1 MTSQAFSIGVDVSLA
16 ELVIAYFGD
25 TTAPIKE
32 GARYLKSLRGRGKT
46 DVLDAKGIARYI
58 RNETNTCHAYV
69 PLTALRQT
77 ITTLIQRRHQVL
89 KSRTSL
95 RMSFADTSQCA
106 QALDALIADIDSQ
119 FKALLAAV
127 AAGFQTAR
135 VRSIHRHTSFLQAE
149 GDPEGRR
156 LLYLAAVNACCH
168 PIWKAIQAALL
179 KKELPSTAVY
189 CIARKI
195 LRIAFAVWNSG
206 APCDPNLVGK
216 ACAATQHLC
225 LATVNMSPEETQASI
240 HHMVPYHAVSEVMR
254 AELFWVPYISKYKKY
269 LYMPCVDK
277 LFGRTIERQ
286 VESGI

>member
-32 GARYLKSLRGRGKT
+32 GARYLKSLRSRGKT
-46 DVLDAKGIARYI
+46 DVLDAKGIARYT

-135 VRSIHRHTSFLQAE
+135 VRSIHRHTSFLQAGGILKSGAFCIWPPQCVLPSDLESHPGRVAEE
-149 GDPEGRR
+149 GTTFHRCLLHRPQDPAHRICGLEFGRPLR
-156 LLYLAAVNACCH
+156 PQSCRQGLCCNTASMCCH
-168 PIWKAIQAALL
+168 CK
-179 KKELPSTAVY
+179 
-189 CIARKI
+189 
-195 LRIAFAVWNSG
+195 
-206 APCDPNLVGK
+206 
-216 ACAATQHLC
+216 H
-225 LATVNMSPEETQASI
+225 
-240 HHMVPYHAVSEVMR
+240 VP
-254 AELFWVPYISKYKKY
+254 
-269 LYMPCVDK
+269 
-277 LFGRTIERQ
+277 
-286 VESGI
+286 